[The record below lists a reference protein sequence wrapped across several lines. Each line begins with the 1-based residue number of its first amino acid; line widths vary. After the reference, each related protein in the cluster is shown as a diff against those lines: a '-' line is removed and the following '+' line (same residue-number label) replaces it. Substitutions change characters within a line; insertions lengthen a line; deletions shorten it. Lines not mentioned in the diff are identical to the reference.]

1 MWKGKERPHI
11 ENIFKFLIMIQIM
24 CVSHCDF
31 IKAWL
36 RFKWDWKKHKG
47 HTSIVLIFFFFT
59 ILANTYYNILKNAS
73 INLVRNILEKNE
85 NNL

>member
-1 MWKGKERPHI
+1 MGLEKTQRSYI
-11 ENIFKFLIMIQIM
+11 
-24 CVSHCDF
+24 HCID
-31 IKAWL
+31 
-36 RFKWDWKKHKG
+36 
-47 HTSIVLIFFFFT
+47 FFFFT